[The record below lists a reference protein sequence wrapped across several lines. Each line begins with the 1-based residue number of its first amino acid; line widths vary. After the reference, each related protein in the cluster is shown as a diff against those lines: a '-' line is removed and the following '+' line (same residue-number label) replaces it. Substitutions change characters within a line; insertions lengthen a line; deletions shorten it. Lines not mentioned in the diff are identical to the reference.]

1 MILLGKDLKA
11 VYIGT
16 FNNVIIL
23 KDSTIVITSREEEL
37 VRSMIFR
44 FVT

>member
-1 MILLGKDLKA
+1 MILLGKDLEA
-11 VYIGT
+11 ICVRI
-16 FNNVIIL
+16 FDNIIIL

-37 VRSMIFR
+37 VRSMIFG